1 MYNFIPSLP
10 SRDRLPTM
18 YELPSEDP
26 EEPGLPD
33 TFHPA
38 QSQLLQDT
46 FQTDVVPMENTF
58 IGMDLNL
65 YYDSRNPRWHKRP
78 DWFVSLGVASSGL
91 QEDMR
96 WSYVIWEESVS
107 PFLVVELLSPGTEDE
122 DLGNTLRMVDKPP
135 TKWQVYE
142 QILRVPYY
150 VIFDRY
156 VNQLRV
162 FKLMGL
168 RYEEMVISEERFW
181 LEEIGLGVG
190 VWEGVYQ
197 GTFGKWLRW
206 YDDKNIWVP
215 TPQEASKSA
224 RLLAESA
231 RSRAESE
238 RNRAESERNRAESER
253 SRAEQAE
260 TELESERS
268 RAEQAEFEL
277 EQERLRSLKLLEKL
291 RSLGIEPES

>member
-1 MYNFIPSLP
+1 
-10 SRDRLPTM
+10 M

-26 EEPGLPD
+26 QEPGLPD

-65 YYDSRNPRWHKRP
+65 YYDSRHPRWHKRP

-122 DLGNTLRMVDKPP
+122 DLGNTLRMADKPP

-224 RLLAESA
+224 RLRAEAA

-238 RNRAESERNRAESER
+238 RL
-253 SRAEQAE
+253 RAEQAE

-268 RAEQAEFEL
+268 RAEEAEL
-277 EQERLRSLKLLEKL
+277 ELAQERSRSLRLLEKL

>member
-1 MYNFIPSLP
+1 MYDFIPSLP

-26 EEPGLPD
+26 EDAGLPD

-38 QSQLLQDT
+38 QSQFLQDT
-46 FQTDVVPMENTF
+46 FRTDVVPMETVF

-65 YYDSRNPRWHKRP
+65 YYDSRNPRWYKRP
-78 DWFVSLGVASSGL
+78 DWFMCLGVASSAR

-96 WSYVIWEESVS
+96 WSYVIWEESVA

-122 DLGNTLRMVDKPP
+122 DLGNTLRVVDKPP

-156 VNQLRV
+156 VNRLRV

-168 RYEEMVISEERFW
+168 RYEEMLVSEGKFW
-181 LEEIGLGVG
+181 LDEIQLGFG
-190 VWEGVYQ
+190 VWEGSYQ
-197 GTFGKWLRW
+197 GTLGQWLRW
-206 YDDKNIWVP
+206 YDVNQVWLP
-215 TPQEASKSA
+215 TPQET
-224 RLLAESA
+224 AESE

-238 RNRAESERNRAESER
+238 RLRAESERSRAESER

-260 TELESERS
+260 SALGEERS
-268 RAEQAEFEL
+268 RS
-277 EQERLRSLKLLEKL
+277 LRLLEKL
-291 RSLGIEPES
+291 RSLGIDPES

>member
-1 MYNFIPSLP
+1 MYDFIPSLP

-46 FQTDVVPMENTF
+46 FKSDVVPMENTF
-58 IGMDLNL
+58 IGTDLNL
-65 YYDSRNPRWHKRP
+65 YYDSRNPRWYKRP
-78 DWFVSLGVASSGL
+78 DWFVSLGVASSVL

-96 WSYVIWEESVS
+96 WSYVIWEESVA

-122 DLGNTLRMVDKPP
+122 DLGNTLRVVDKPP

-162 FKLMGL
+162 FKLIGL
-168 RYEEMVISEERFW
+168 RYKEIVIPEERHW
-181 LEEIGLGVG
+181 LEEIELGIG

-206 YDDKNIWVP
+206 YNANNVWVP
-215 TPQEASKSA
+215 TPQEA
-224 RLLAESA
+224 AEFE
-231 RSRAESE
+231 RSRAK
-238 RNRAESERNRAESER
+238 SER

-260 TELESERS
+260 LELAQERS
-268 RAEQAEFEL
+268 RS
-277 EQERLRSLKLLEKL
+277 LRLLEKL